1 MNLKA
6 SNMMLI
12 MKDRLSQMKIQNLG
26 LTCQLVE
33 LTIR

>member
-6 SNMMLI
+6 SNMMFI
-12 MKDRLSQMKIQNLG
+12 IKDRLSQMEIQNLG